1 MNISKLNYR
10 KTFLL
15 GFGFFCV
22 SLVWPLYNTFVP
34 IFLDKYVSS
43 TFMIGIIMT
52 FDNIAAVTL
61 QPIIGGLSD
70 RTNSRFGRR
79 MPYLLIGIPLSA
91 VFFTLIP
98 LEFNLITL
106 ILFAMGF
113 NIAMSIYRAP
123 TVALMP
129 DLTPAVHRSKANGI
143 INFMGGIG
151 TAIALLGGSIIYDID
166 KRLPFLGAAALLIIV
181 LFILYKTVKE
191 PKNNFDKEESTG
203 IISAFIEVIKDKE
216 KSAIL
221 LLFAIFFWFV
231 GYQGIEA
238 LFSLYVKKF
247 LGFSESAAGITLFF
261 FSAAFIAF
269 SIPSGFLAS
278 KIGRGRTIKLGLMGL
293 IFVFV
298 AIVFA
303 KTLLLLRILMT
314 VGGAL
319 WALIN
324 INSYPMVVQMTT
336 EGKIGA
342 YTGLYYF
349 FSSMAAI
356 VGPPLFGIFMDVV
369 GFGVMFVIA
378 LCFLLMALLFMS
390 GVKKGEVKKEI
401 MENANEDANA

>member
-1 MNISKLNYR
+1 
-10 KTFLL
+10 
-15 GFGFFCV
+15 
-22 SLVWPLYNTFVP
+22 
-34 IFLDKYVSS
+34 
-43 TFMIGIIMT
+43 MIGIIMT

-61 QPIIGGLSD
+61 QPIIGGISD
-70 RTNSRFGRR
+70 RTNSKLGRR

-98 LEFNLITL
+98 FEFSLGSLIIFSML
-106 ILFAMGF
+106 F

-129 DLTPAVHRSKANGI
+129 DLTPPIHRSKANGI

-166 KRLPFLGAAALLIIV
+166 KRLPFVGAAVLLIIV
-181 LFILYKTVKE
+181 LFILSKTIKE
-191 PKNNFDKEESTG
+191 PKNTLDKEEGTG

-238 LFSLYVKKF
+238 LFSLYVKKY
-247 LGFSESAAGITLFF
+247 LGFAESAAGITLFF

-269 SIPSGFLAS
+269 AIPSGFLGS
-278 KIGRGRTIKLGLMGL
+278 KIGRGKTIKVGLMGL
-293 IFVFV
+293 ILVFIG
-298 AIVFA
+298 IVFA

-314 VGGAL
+314 MGGAF

-324 INSYPMVVQMTT
+324 INSYPMVVEMTT

-356 VGPPLFGIFMDVV
+356 IGPPLFGIFMDVV
-369 GFGVMFVIA
+369 GFGVMFIIA
-378 LCFLLMALLFMS
+378 LCFLLLALLFMN
-390 GVKKGEVKKEI
+390 GVKKGEPKKEI
-401 MENANEDANA
+401 AENLTNDQNGSSSLP